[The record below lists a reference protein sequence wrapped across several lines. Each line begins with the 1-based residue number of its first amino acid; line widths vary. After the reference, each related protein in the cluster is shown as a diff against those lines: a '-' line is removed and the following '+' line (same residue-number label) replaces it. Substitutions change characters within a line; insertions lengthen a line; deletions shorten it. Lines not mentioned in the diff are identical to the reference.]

1 MKKRIIIN
9 NSGPNE
15 DNFIK
20 ALGKAI
26 EISEMNNQSVSFI
39 IPTIQNLNGVVSNVL
54 GESNIKSFIKGKKIK
69 INNTDFYLITEKSMR
84 DIKTSI
90 VFCVYLSSVCLDELN
105 DFTDISCEIILPWT
119 DEDIEFYKKIWEDEI
134 EFIN

>member
-84 DIKTSI
+84 DIKTPI